1 MRSISGPGQ
10 AAVQAGSTPIVL
22 FVEMQLAAPLYL
34 NISSW
39 DIEWAGQTWL
49 GTKNFGAIEPITQT
63 TTDTQGLRFQLS
75 GVPSDLIAI
84 ALAEPPVQ
92 GKACNIYV
100 GIMDPDS
107 YALMDITLEW
117 AGRLD
122 TMTVREDSGGAVIQ
136 VTAEHVGIDLLR
148 AAPTRYTDADQQR
161 LHPGDKGLEF
171 VNDSAAQ
178 EIVWPAA
185 SFFRQ

>member
-1 MRSISGPGQ
+1 MRTLSSPGLAALQ
-10 AAVQAGSTPIVL
+10 AISTPIVL
-22 FVEMQLAAPLYL
+22 FVEMQLASPLYL

-39 DIEWAGQTWL
+39 DIDWAGKTWL
-49 GTKNFGAIEPITQT
+49 GTKNFGSIEPITQT
-63 TTDTQGLRFQLS
+63 TTDTPGLRFQLS
-75 GVPSDLIAI
+75 GVPNDLIAI

-107 YALMDITLEW
+107 YVLLDITLEW

-122 TMTVREDSGGAVIQ
+122 TMTVREDGAGAVIQ

-161 LHPGDKGLEF
+161 LYPGDKGLEF
-171 VNDSAAQ
+171 VTDSAAQ
-178 EIVWPAA
+178 EIVWPAS